1 VGVLENLVLND
12 VWGFEIAVEMTF
24 LAIASFSI
32 VLAYLSFL
40 EGRSRDALIGGVLA
54 TVLPILSL
62 IILNLHLLKPEASYL
77 VFASFQPRSW
87 MPYGATG
94 MTLLI
99 ITSAIFTALIKLNK
113 EGVATHA
120 TGILAS
126 LAGVFV
132 ALYTGLLIAYERGIP
147 FWHSGVIPLIALA
160 MGAVGGLSVYSI
172 IRPLD
177 TRVTFSL
184 GIALLLL
191 ALTYIIHIHVSLQGP
206 LASIYSA
213 QTALGSTVFK
223 AGILAAIVGGL
234 LGIATLKV
242 KSKYLPIAIAV
253 LGLLSI
259 LALRHVLLASGA
271 WELPIL

>member
-1 VGVLENLVLND
+1 
-12 VWGFEIAVEMTF
+12 MTF
-24 LAIASFSI
+24 LAVASFSI

-40 EGRSRDALIGGVLA
+40 EGRRRDALIGGVLA

-77 VFASFQPRSW
+77 VFTSFQPRSW

-99 ITSAIFTALIKLNK
+99 ITSAIFTTLIKLNK
-113 EGVATHA
+113 KGVATHA

-172 IRPLD
+172 IRPWI
-177 TRVTFSL
+177 R
-184 GIALLLL
+184 G
-191 ALTYIIHIHVSLQGP
+191 
-206 LASIYSA
+206 
-213 QTALGSTVFK
+213 
-223 AGILAAIVGGL
+223 
-234 LGIATLKV
+234 
-242 KSKYLPIAIAV
+242 
-253 LGLLSI
+253 
-259 LALRHVLLASGA
+259 
-271 WELPIL
+271 

>member
-24 LAIASFSI
+24 LAVASFSI
-32 VLAYLSFL
+32 VLAYLSYL
-40 EGRSRDALIGGVLA
+40 EGRRRDALIGGALA

-62 IILNLHLLKPEASYL
+62 IILNLHLLKPEAAYL

-99 ITSAIFTALIKLNK
+99 ITSAIFTALVRLNK
-113 EGVATHA
+113 EGVAAHA
-120 TGILAS
+120 AGIVAS
-126 LAGVFV
+126 LAGIFV
-132 ALYTGLLIAYERGIP
+132 ALYTGLLLAYERGIP
-147 FWHSGVIPLIALA
+147 FWHSGAIPLIALA

-191 ALTYIIHIHVSLQGP
+191 TLTYMIHIHVSLQGP
-206 LASIYSA
+206 LASTYSA
-213 QTALGSTVFK
+213 QAALGSLAFK
-223 AGILAAIVGGL
+223 AGILAAIIGGL

-242 KSKYLPIAIAV
+242 KSKYLPIAIAI

>member
-12 VWGFEIAVEMTF
+12 VWDLEIAVEMTF
-24 LAIASFSI
+24 LAVASFSI

-40 EGRSRDALIGGVLA
+40 EGRRRDALIGGVLA

-77 VFASFQPRSW
+77 VFTSFQPRSW

-99 ITSAIFTALIKLNK
+99 ITSAIFTALVKLNK
-113 EGVATHA
+113 KGVATHA

-147 FWHSGVIPLIALA
+147 FWHSGAIPLIALA

-172 IRPLD
+172 IRPQDIRITL
-177 TRVTFSL
+177 SL
-184 GIALLLL
+184 GVALLLL
-191 ALTYIIHIHVSLQGP
+191 ALTYVIHIHISLQGS
-206 LASIYSA
+206 LASNYSA
-213 QTALGSTVFK
+213 QVVLGSIAFQT
-223 AGILAAIVGGL
+223 GIIATIIGGL
-234 LGIATLKV
+234 LSIATLKIR
-242 KSKYLPIAIAV
+242 SKYLPIVIAI
-253 LGLLSI
+253 LGLISI
-259 LALRHVLLASGA
+259 LTLRYALLTSGA

>member
-1 VGVLENLVLND
+1 
-12 VWGFEIAVEMTF
+12 MTF
-24 LAIASFSI
+24 LAVASFSI

-40 EGRSRDALIGGVLA
+40 EGRRRDALIGGVLA

-77 VFASFQPRSW
+77 VFTSFQPRSW

-99 ITSAIFTALIKLNK
+99 ITSAIFTALVKLNK
-113 EGVATHA
+113 KGVATHA

-147 FWHSGVIPLIALA
+147 FWHSGAIPLIALA

-172 IRPLD
+172 IRPQDIRITLSRSSTTPPSPNLYYSHTHIT
-177 TRVTFSL
+177 TRPT
-184 GIALLLL
+184 
-191 ALTYIIHIHVSLQGP
+191 
-206 LASIYSA
+206 SIN
-213 QTALGSTVFK
+213 L
-223 AGILAAIVGGL
+223 
-234 LGIATLKV
+234 
-242 KSKYLPIAIAV
+242 
-253 LGLLSI
+253 
-259 LALRHVLLASGA
+259 
-271 WELPIL
+271 